1 MSAAN
6 LRAVQQEKSANDN
19 SFVRKLESISSGLKS
34 TPTIISRDL
43 IIEGDILSGGI
54 VEIEG
59 NIKGTVKGNMVI
71 LRENGTIQGNV
82 IAESF
87 NIRGNFEGSIKSRAI
102 SISSKANV
110 NANIEYNSLS
120 VEDGACIDGQFKY
133 LEDIS

>member
-1 MSAAN
+1 MKKNLNMSAAN

-87 NIRGNFEGSIKSRAI
+87 NIRGNFEGSIKSRATT
-102 SISSKANV
+102 
-110 NANIEYNSLS
+110 LS
-120 VEDGACIDGQFKY
+120 TPSRPLTARSGNPRNKPQKPRFR
-133 LEDIS
+133 